1 MYRIGVVTG
10 TRAEYGLLK
19 PLMERIRKDDLLELY
34 LIVTGAHLEKS
45 FGYTC
50 REIEED
56 GFQISRRVGM
66 ELTSG
71 APHGICVS
79 MGKEMQGM
87 AGAFK
92 DAGLDLLVLLG
103 DRYEILIAAAAA
115 AMFQIPI
122 AHIHGGEITRGAID
136 DAMRHAITKMSH
148 LHFASTQEYARRI
161 IQMGECPESV
171 YDVGAIGV
179 ESIRDMRL
187 LSREE
192 LAERYTE
199 LFLGRYM
206 MVTYHPATL
215 EGQPAEEQINAL
227 LEAVSAYPEYNY
239 IFTYANADKGSILIN
254 RTIDGFVRTHSNT
267 AVFRSM
273 GRHGFLSALK
283 WACMAVGNSSSG
295 IIEAPSLHIPT
306 VDIGDRQRGRAF
318 GESVIHCINERGE
331 IQSAIQK
338 ALSPEFRRICRGC
351 RNPYEGAHTCET
363 MTEVM
368 KIALKKGICLQKT
381 FYDIRRSE

>member
-1 MYRIGVVTG
+1 MYKR
-10 TRAEYGLLK
+10 
-19 PLMERIRKDDLLELY
+19 
-34 LIVTGAHLEKS
+34 
-45 FGYTC
+45 
-50 REIEED
+50 
-56 GFQISRRVGM
+56 Q
-66 ELTSG
+66 
-71 APHGICVS
+71 
-79 MGKEMQGM
+79 
-87 AGAFK
+87 
-92 DAGLDLLVLLG
+92 
-103 DRYEILIAAAAA
+103 
-115 AMFQIPI
+115 
-122 AHIHGGEITRGAID
+122 
-136 DAMRHAITKMSH
+136 
-148 LHFASTQEYARRI
+148 
-161 IQMGECPESV
+161 
-171 YDVGAIGV
+171 
-179 ESIRDMRL
+179 
-187 LSREE
+187 
-192 LAERYTE
+192 
-199 LFLGRYM
+199 
-206 MVTYHPATL
+206 
-215 EGQPAEEQINAL
+215 
-227 LEAVSAYPEYNY
+227 
-239 IFTYANADKGSILIN
+239 TYANADKGSILIN